1 MQRRYPTI
9 HDYHL
14 RAPEIS
20 VRSAEWT
27 SLRATEL
34 IEGHGDI
41 RFARTDR
48 NALVMTLDGT
58 FAHLTRMDG
67 IDDETPSRP
76 SEICLVPEGIDLH
89 LAWTNRHRLQRTY
102 MLEFDA
108 GLFAIYAPELL
119 SDEFHG
125 GHLRPGNF
133 APHLGL
139 EPLIRMLVREVRP
152 ETRRGR
158 LFADTLIRLVALE
171 VAASSWTRP
180 ARLPPTGTAP
190 DRRVHRA
197 VDYIEAHYAE
207 DISLVEIAAAAGLS
221 PTHLTGVFRREAG
234 VTPYSYV
241 INRRLRQAVHL
252 LRHSDMPIAQV
263 ALEAGFADQQHLTRM
278 VRARLRKTPKEVRQG

>member
-1 MQRRYPTI
+1 MQRRFPTI
-9 HDYHL
+9 HDYHQ

-20 VRSAEWT
+20 VRSAAWT

-76 SEICLVPEGIDLH
+76 GEICLVPEGIDLH
-89 LAWTNRHRLQRTY
+89 LAWTNRHLLQQTHV
-102 MLEFDA
+102 LEFDT
-108 GLFAIYAPELL
+108 GLFAIYTPELL
-119 SDEFHG
+119 SEKFSA
-125 GHLRPGNF
+125 GHLRPENF
-133 APHLGL
+133 APRNGL
-139 EPLIRMLVREVRP
+139 EPLVRMLVREVRP

-171 VAASSWTRP
+171 VAASAWTRP
-180 ARLPPTGTAP
+180 MRPSPASAVP

-207 DISLVEIAAAAGLS
+207 DISLVEIAAVAGLS

-252 LRHSDMPIAQV
+252 LRNSDMPIAQV